1 LARFFG
7 RYEHS
12 LDIKGRVILPARF
25 RRELGTAALLTKN
38 DDRCLALW
46 TQEAFEQKLSEMEVL
61 QQEGRDQRNL
71 VRVWAQGATEV
82 EIDRQGRMAIPG
94 FLREFARLEGDV
106 LINGAINRVE
116 LWDPSVWEE
125 RIAPSERRLTEE
137 DDPQQTIQQD

>member
-1 LARFFG
+1 
-7 RYEHS
+7 
-12 LDIKGRVILPARF
+12 
-25 RRELGTAALLTKN
+25 
-38 DDRCLALW
+38 
-46 TQEAFEQKLSEMEVL
+46 MEVL